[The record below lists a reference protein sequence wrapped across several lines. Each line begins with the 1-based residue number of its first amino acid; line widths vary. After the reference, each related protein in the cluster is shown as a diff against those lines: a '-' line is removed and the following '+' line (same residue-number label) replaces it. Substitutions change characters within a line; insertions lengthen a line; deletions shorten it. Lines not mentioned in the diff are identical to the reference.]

1 MRNAVEIGLI
11 AALTLGVLGGSRELI
26 LADYLKSNEAL
37 DHNMAVIDL
46 MHEHNGT
53 TSVLTKEERRISNL
67 VTADVMNATLDFI
80 EEKGSITACK
90 CSCTPL
96 RLAEASTKLPADL
109 ESIGF
114 GEEDVQRLA
123 SVLLVDGS
131 PARL

>member
-67 VTADVMNATLDFI
+67 VTADVMNATLDWL
-80 EEKGSITACK
+80 EGRGGITACK
-90 CSCTPL
+90 CRCNPL
-96 RLAEASTKLPADL
+96 RLLRKP
-109 ESIGF
+109 
-114 GEEDVQRLA
+114 QRNCLQIWRALA
-123 SVLLVDGS
+123 S
-131 PARL
+131 ARRMCRGWPRCCW

>member
-80 EEKGSITACK
+80 EEKGCITACK
-90 CSCTPL
+90 CSSTPL
-96 RLAEASTKLPADL
+96 RLLRKP
-109 ESIGF
+109 
-114 GEEDVQRLA
+114 QRSCLQIWRALA
-123 SVLLVDGS
+123 S
-131 PARL
+131 ARRMCRGWPRCCW

>member
-90 CSCTPL
+90 CSFAATHCFL
-96 RLAEASTKLPADL
+96 EA
-109 ESIGF
+109 
-114 GEEDVQRLA
+114 QR
-123 SVLLVDGS
+123 SQICRQLL
-131 PARL
+131 